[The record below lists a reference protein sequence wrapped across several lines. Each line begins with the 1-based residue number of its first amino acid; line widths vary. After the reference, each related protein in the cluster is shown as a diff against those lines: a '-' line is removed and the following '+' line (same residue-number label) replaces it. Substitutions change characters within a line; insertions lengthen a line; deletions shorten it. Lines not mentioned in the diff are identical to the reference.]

1 MAAENSINYNVVSKR
16 PSGQSRISLRMALNE
31 ALAHEMRRDPR
42 IIILGEDIS
51 GGMGAAGEQDTW
63 GGPLGVTKGLM
74 PEFGRERV
82 MDTPLQES
90 AIIGAACGAA
100 SSGLRPVAE
109 MMFINFI
116 GVCMDQFIN

>member
-1 MAAENSINYNVVSKR
+1 MAVENSINYNTVSKR
-16 PSGQSRISLRMALNE
+16 PAGKTRISIRMALNE
-31 ALAHEMRRDPR
+31 ALAQEMRRDST
-42 IIILGEDIS
+42 IIVLGEDVS

-63 GGPLGVTKGLM
+63 GGPMGVAKGLM

-82 MDTPLQES
+82 IDSPLQES
-90 AIIGAACGAA
+90 AIIGAACGSA

-116 GVCMDQFIN
+116 G